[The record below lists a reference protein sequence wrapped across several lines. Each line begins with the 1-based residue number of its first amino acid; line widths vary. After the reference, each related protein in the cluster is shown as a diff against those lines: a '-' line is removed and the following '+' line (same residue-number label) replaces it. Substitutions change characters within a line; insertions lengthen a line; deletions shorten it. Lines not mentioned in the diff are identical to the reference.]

1 MRLRKVLI
9 KLTILGT
16 ALGLIF
22 FGGFGEFTKSRTA
35 NSPGQ
40 VEFLIGVSQ
49 PNLNGSWQIQ
59 MNKEIKNEIA
69 RHDDTRVIFT
79 DAAQDNEQQIQD
91 INTLMRYGV
100 DLLIV
105 SVDNAITLTPVIS
118 EVYKKI
124 PVIVLG
130 RGVKGYDYTLY
141 IGSDNQLNGKM
152 AAKEAIRL
160 LGNAQ
165 GQIIEIAGNKDSLQA
180 EERSRGFHETIRKE
194 SSHTRIQ
201 SINGNWLK
209 DNAEDELKGL
219 LKSGVKPNLIYAH
232 NDAMALGAY
241 NAIKQLM
248 LEGIRI
254 IGSDGLNEEN
264 GGLQLVQKGL
274 IDTTYITPTGGTTA
288 AQYAIDILHKVPGL
302 PKKIILRDHEV
313 NISNVDSYL
322 KDVDS
327 ESIPNITNK
336 HSGIKLGFAQVG
348 SESEWRSANTDSIIS
363 AAKEAGVKLI
373 LKNADNNQKKQIDII
388 RDFIKQDVDVI
399 AFSPKTEEGWDQV
412 LKEAKNAGI
421 PIILSDRE
429 INVDDQSLWTSF
441 IGSDF
446 VEEGRRAGK
455 WLASDSE
462 SAKAP
467 LNIIEIE
474 GTVNSAPAVD
484 RKLGFNEI
492 IQQDP
497 KFQLLKSYSGDFTFD
512 KGKKRMIEALETYGK
527 KINVVYAHND
537 DMALGAIQ
545 AIEDYGLNPGVDIK
559 IISIDGTKKAFNSLS
574 LGKMNFTVEC
584 NPLLG
589 PQLMKA
595 IKDLENG
602 IEIPQKIITAEETF
616 DQKQAKKESYRR
628 SY

>member
-1 MRLRKVLI
+1 MRLRKVLF

-16 ALGLIF
+16 VLGLII
-22 FGGFGEFTKSRTA
+22 FGGFSEFSKSQKA
-35 NSPGQ
+35 NSRGQ
-40 VEFLIGVSQ
+40 VNYLIGVSH

-59 MNKEIKNEIA
+59 LNKEIKNAIA
-69 RHDDTRVIFT
+69 HHADTRVIFT
-79 DAAQDNEQQIQD
+79 DAAQNDKQQIQD
-91 INTLMRYGV
+91 IHTLMSYGI

-105 SVDNAITLTPVIS
+105 SVDNAFTLTPVIS
-118 EVYKKI
+118 EVYKEI

-160 LGNAQ
+160 LGNKR
-165 GQIIEIAGNKDSLQA
+165 GHIIEVKGNNGSLQA
-180 EERSRGFHETIRKE
+180 EERSKGFHETIQME
-194 SSHTRIQ
+194 SSHTIIR

-209 DNAEDELKGL
+209 DKAEDELTVL
-219 LKSGVKPNLIYAH
+219 LKSGVKPDLIYAH

-241 NAIKQLM
+241 EAIKQLR
-248 LEGIRI
+248 LEGVRI

-264 GGLQLVQKGL
+264 GGLQLVKKGI
-274 IDTTYITPTGGTTA
+274 IDATYITPTGGITA

-313 NISNVDSYL
+313 TISNVDSFL
-322 KDVDS
+322 KDGDS
-327 ESIPNITNK
+327 ESVPIIKNK
-336 HSGIKLGFAQVG
+336 HSRIKLGFAQVG
-348 SESEWRSANTDSIIS
+348 SESEWRLANTDSIIS
-363 AAKEAGVKLI
+363 AAKEAGVELI

-399 AFSPKTEEGWDQV
+399 AFSPKTEDGWEEV

-421 PIILSDRE
+421 PVILSDRE
-429 INVDDQSLWTSF
+429 INVEDQTLWTSF

-455 WLASDSE
+455 WLDSDSV
-462 SAKAP
+462 SARSP
-467 LNIIEIE
+467 IHIIEIE
-474 GTVNSAPAVD
+474 GTANSAPAVD

-492 IQQDP
+492 VQLDS
-497 KFQLLKSYSGDFTFD
+497 KYQLLKSYSGDFTLD
-512 KGKKRMIEALETYGK
+512 KGKKKMKEALKTYGR

-545 AIEDYGLNPGVDIK
+545 AIEDYGLKPGVDIK
-559 IISIDGTKKAFNSLS
+559 IISIDATKKAFNTLS

-595 IKDLENG
+595 VKDLENG

-616 DQKQAKKESYRR
+616 DQKQAKKEFYRR
-628 SY
+628 AY

>member
-1 MRLRKVLI
+1 MRLRRVLI

-16 ALGLIF
+16 ALGLII
-22 FGGFGEFTKSRTA
+22 FGGFGEFKKSKTA

-40 VEFLIGVSQ
+40 VKYLIGVSH
-49 PNLNGSWQIQ
+49 PNLNESWQIQ
-59 MNKEIKNEIA
+59 MNKEIKKEISH
-69 RHDDTRVIFT
+69 HDDTRVIFT
-79 DAAQDNEQQIQD
+79 DAAQNNEQQIQD
-91 INTLMRYGV
+91 IHTLMSYGI

-105 SVDNAITLTPVIS
+105 SVDNAVTLTPVIS

-130 RGVKGYDYTLY
+130 RGVRGYDYTLY

-152 AAKEAIRL
+152 AAKAAVRL
-160 LGNAQ
+160 LGNKQ
-165 GQIIEIAGNKDSLQA
+165 GQIIEIEGNKESLQA
-180 EERSRGFHETIRKE
+180 EERSKGFHETLKME
-194 SSHTRIQ
+194 SSHSIIQ

-209 DNAEDELKGL
+209 DKAEDELNAL
-219 LKSGVKPNLIYAH
+219 LKTGLKPNLIYAH

-241 NAIKQLM
+241 MAIKQFK
-248 LEGIRI
+248 LEGVRI
-254 IGSDGLNEEN
+254 IGSDGLNGEN
-264 GGLQLVQKGL
+264 GGLQLVKKGL
-274 IDTTYITPTGGTTA
+274 IDTTYISPTGGTKA

-313 NISNVDSYL
+313 NSSNVDFFL
-322 KDVDS
+322 NDRDS
-327 ESIPNITNK
+327 ESVPMIKPK
-336 HSGIKLGFAQVG
+336 HSRIKLGFAQVG
-348 SESEWRSANTDSIIS
+348 SESEWRLANTDSIIS
-363 AAKEAGVKLI
+363 AAKEAGVELI
-373 LKNADNNQKKQIDII
+373 LKNADNNQQKQIDII
-388 RDFIKQDVDVI
+388 HDFIKQDVDVI
-399 AFSPKTEEGWDQV
+399 AFSPKTEEGWDEV

-421 PIILSDRE
+421 PVILSDRE
-429 INVDDQSLWTSF
+429 INVEDQALWTSF

-455 WLASDSE
+455 WLISDAE
-462 SAKAP
+462 SDKWP
-467 LNIIEIE
+467 INIIEIE

-484 RKLGFNEI
+484 RKLGFDEI
-492 IQQDP
+492 IHHEP
-497 KFQLLKSYSGDFTFD
+497 KFQLLKSYSGDFTLD
-512 KGKKRMIEALETYGK
+512 KGKQLMKEALKTYGR

-545 AIEDYGLNPGVDIK
+545 AIEDYGLKPGIDIK
-559 IISIDGTKKAFNSLS
+559 IISIDATKKAFNMLS

-616 DQKQAKKESYRR
+616 DQKQSKKVLYRR
-628 SY
+628 AY

>member
-1 MRLRKVLI
+1 VRLRKVLF
-9 KLTILGT
+9 KLTIFGT
-16 ALGLIF
+16 VLGLII
-22 FGGFGEFTKSRTA
+22 FGGFSEFTKSQKA
-35 NSPGQ
+35 NSRGQ
-40 VEFLIGVSQ
+40 VNYLIGVSH

-69 RHDDTRVIFT
+69 NHDDTRVFFT
-79 DAAQDNEQQIQD
+79 DAAQNDEQQIQD
-91 INTLMRYGV
+91 IHTLMSYGI

-105 SVDNAITLTPVIS
+105 SVDNAFTLTPVIS

-130 RGVKGYDYTLY
+130 REVKGYDYTLY

-160 LGNAQ
+160 LGNKR
-165 GQIIEIAGNKDSLQA
+165 GQIIEIQGNKGSLQA
-180 EERSRGFHETIRKE
+180 EERSKGFHETLQME
-194 SSHTRIQ
+194 SSHTIIR

-209 DNAEDELKGL
+209 DKAEDELNVL
-219 LKSGVKPNLIYAH
+219 LKSGVKPDLIYAQ

-241 NAIKQLM
+241 EAIKQLR
-248 LEGIRI
+248 LEGVRI

-264 GGLQLVQKGL
+264 GGLQLVKKGI

-313 NISNVDSYL
+313 TISNVDTYL
-322 KDVDS
+322 KDGDS
-327 ESIPNITNK
+327 ESVPFITNK
-336 HSGIKLGFAQVG
+336 YSRIKLGFAQVG
-348 SESEWRSANTDSIIS
+348 SESEWRLANTDSIIS
-363 AAKEAGVKLI
+363 AAKEAGVELI

-388 RDFIKQDVDVI
+388 RDFIKQDVDMI

-421 PIILSDRE
+421 PVILSDRE

-455 WLASDSE
+455 WLASVSG
-462 SAKAP
+462 SARSP
-467 LNIIEIE
+467 INIIEIE
-474 GTVNSAPAVD
+474 GTANSAPAVD

-492 IQQDP
+492 VQQDS
-497 KFQLLKSYSGDFTFD
+497 KFQLLKSYSGDFTLD
-512 KGKKRMIEALETYGK
+512 KGKKMMKEALKTYGR

-545 AIEDYGLNPGVDIK
+545 AIEDYGLKPGVDIK
-559 IISIDGTKKAFNSLS
+559 IISIDATLKAFSSLS

-589 PQLMKA
+589 PELMKA
-595 IKDLENG
+595 IKDLNNG
-602 IEIPQKIITAEETF
+602 IDIPQKIITAEETF
-616 DQKQAKKESYRR
+616 DQKQAKKEFYRR
-628 SY
+628 AY

>member
-9 KLTILGT
+9 ILTILGT

-22 FGGFGEFTKSRTA
+22 FGGFGKFTKSRTA

-40 VEFLIGVSQ
+40 VKYLIGVSQ

-69 RHDDTRVIFT
+69 HHDDTRVIFT

-91 INTLMRYGV
+91 IHTLMSYGV

-160 LGNAQ
+160 LGNTR
-165 GQIIEIAGNKDSLQA
+165 GQIIEVAGNKESLQA
-180 EERSRGFHETIRKE
+180 EERSKGFHETIRKE

-209 DNAEDELKGL
+209 DKAEDELKGL
-219 LKSGVKPNLIYAH
+219 LKSGVKPDLIYAH

-241 NAIKQLM
+241 NTIKQLR
-248 LEGIRI
+248 LEGVRI
-254 IGSDGLNEEN
+254 IGSDGLNGEN

-302 PKKIILRDHEV
+302 PKKIILRNHEV

-327 ESIPNITNK
+327 ESVPIIKNN
-336 HSGIKLGFAQVG
+336 HSVIKLGFAQVG
-348 SESEWRSANTDSIIS
+348 SESEWRLANTDSIIS
-363 AAKEAGVKLI
+363 AAMEAGVELI
-373 LKNADNNQKKQIDII
+373 IKNADNNQKKQIDII
-388 RDFIKQDVDVI
+388 RDFIKLDVDVI

-412 LKEAKNAGI
+412 LKEAKNADI
-421 PIILSDRE
+421 PVILSDRE

-455 WLASDSE
+455 WLASVSE
-462 SAKAP
+462 SARSP
-467 LNIIEIE
+467 INIIEIE
-474 GTVNSAPAVD
+474 GTANSAPAVD

-492 IQQDP
+492 VQQDS
-497 KFQLLKSYSGDFTFD
+497 KFQLLKSYSGDFTLD
-512 KGKKRMIEALETYGK
+512 KGKKMMKEALKTYGR

-545 AIEDYGLNPGVDIK
+545 AIEDYGLKPGVDIK
-559 IISIDGTKKAFNSLS
+559 IISIDATKKAFNTLS

-595 IKDLENG
+595 VKDLENG

-616 DQKQAKKESYRR
+616 DQKQAKKEFYRR
-628 SY
+628 AY